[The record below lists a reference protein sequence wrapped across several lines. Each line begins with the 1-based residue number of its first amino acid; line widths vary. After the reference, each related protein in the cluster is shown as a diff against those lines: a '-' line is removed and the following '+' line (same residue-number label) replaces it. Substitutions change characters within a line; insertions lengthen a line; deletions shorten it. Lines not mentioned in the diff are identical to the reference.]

1 RRRVRRADV
10 RCARGPLGSRLGGAH
25 ERPEV
30 HDIQSMGGSSGS
42 RNGGGVSIVR
52 PAVFATRLR
61 TSGSGTTLDGGTW
74 ASPRS
79 SRIAP
84 RGAASGEVR
93 AWASR
98 AVRGPLPRPPLPLP
112 SFPSSLSEALLS
124 PSVSLWVSFP
134 P

>member
-10 RCARGPLGSRLGGAH
+10 RCARGPLGSRLGGARG
-25 ERPEV
+25 RPEI

-52 PAVFATRLR
+52 PAVFATRHR
-61 TSGSGTTLDGGTW
+61 TSDSGTTLDGETW
-74 ASPRS
+74 AAPRS

-98 AVRGPLPRPPLPLP
+98 AVRVPLHRLPLTLL
-112 SFPSSLSEALLS
+112 SFPSFL
-124 PSVSLWVSFP
+124 FY
-134 P
+134 